1 MIVVFGAVLN
11 LVWLVRLS
19 QSTNTITQLMIQFES
34 ERKHNHMSALTL
46 SHGQLS
52 QLATDRT
59 AEKKLG
65 FVTG

>member
-1 MIVVFGAVLN
+1 
-11 LVWLVRLS
+11 
-19 QSTNTITQLMIQFES
+19 MIQFES